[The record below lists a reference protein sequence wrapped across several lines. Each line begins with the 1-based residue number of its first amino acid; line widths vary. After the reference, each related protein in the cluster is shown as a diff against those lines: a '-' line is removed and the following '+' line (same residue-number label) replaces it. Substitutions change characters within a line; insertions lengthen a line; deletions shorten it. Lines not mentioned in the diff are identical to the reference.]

1 MTKWWHRNLCRIFK
15 ERFTVLFS
23 GFVAAWKKKKSWHH
37 FCASR
42 LPHYRQSETEHAG
55 GSGGESSRVNFL
67 ASLIG
72 SSVLH

>member
-1 MTKWWHRNLCRIFK
+1 MVASQSMSHFQRMFYCPLLWLCSSLEEK
-15 ERFTVLFS
+15 N
-23 GFVAAWKKKKSWHH
+23 SWHH